1 VPFGTSP
8 GCLVGTG
15 LNFSDNGLSVS
26 RDAGAL
32 PGSNL
37 QPTKEFRWIVL
48 RAISGAPTARPS
60 LYRSGLRRPALT
72 NMPIRTVVWNWTWR
86 SLDARSITLEIESPL
101 DSFLGFEHA
110 PRTDA
115 QKKRVADMVAR
126 LNAADRLFRP
136 DPAAECKLSRV
147 ALSSQAL
154 GLGDAEEES
163 EHGPEPAARK
173 KPAAGQQDEHADIDM
188 TVVFSCAKASAARY
202 IDIQL
207 FNAFEGIRTIDA
219 QVAAPQ
225 GQFKRRLSAPSPR
238 LSWGR

>member
-1 VPFGTSP
+1 MDRPPRHFRRAH
-8 GCLVGTG
+8 CAALA
-15 LNFSDNGLSVS
+15 LSIWAAAASADEHAHTHGRLELDV
-26 RDAGAL
+26 
-32 PGSNL
+32 
-37 QPTKEFRWIVL
+37 
-48 RAISGAPTARPS
+48 AI
-60 LYRSGLRRPALT
+60 
-72 NMPIRTVVWNWTWR
+72 
-86 SLDARSITLEIESPL
+86 DARSITLEIESPL

-163 EHGPEPAARK
+163 EHGPEPATRK

-238 LSWGR
+238 LGWGR

>member
-1 VPFGTSP
+1 MDRPQRHFRLAH
-8 GCLVGTG
+8 CAALV
-15 LNFSDNGLSVS
+15 VS
-26 RDAGAL
+26 IWAAAASADEHAHTHGRLELDVA
-32 PGSNL
+32 
-37 QPTKEFRWIVL
+37 
-48 RAISGAPTARPS
+48 
-60 LYRSGLRRPALT
+60 
-72 NMPIRTVVWNWTWR
+72 
-86 SLDARSITLEIESPL
+86 LDARSITLEIESPL

-147 ALSSQAL
+147 ALRSQAL

-207 FNAFEGIRTIDA
+207 FNAFEGIRSIDA